1 LTGVEAVPPILL
13 PGRLTR
19 RSSAAA
25 AAVLTLALAST
36 AVPALAQQQAARP
49 QVNPVP
55 PATAE
60 GINWPALSPGQQRA
74 LRPLEAEWGRIDAP
88 RREKWLEIADR
99 FPSMPPAEQ
108 ARIQNRMA
116 EWAKMTPRERGQ
128 ARMNFRDAQ
137 QVPAQE
143 RRARWEAYKALPPEQ
158 RQELAAKAVPPAPVR
173 RPTTEKTAESSG
185 LKSNVVPNPS
195 YAPKPKPVAPTV
207 AQAQPGATTN
217 LITKR
222 PVPPAHQPAGLP
234 KIAVTP
240 GFVDQST
247 LLPKRGPQGAATRS
261 ASASTPTA
269 PRP

>member
-1 LTGVEAVPPILL
+1 MSPPFRTDR
-13 PGRLTR
+13 PTR
-19 RSSAAA
+19 RSSAFCG
-25 AAVLTLALAST
+25 LTLVSALWVMTAPPSVAQTPPSPTKNAS
-36 AVPALAQQQAARP
+36 PAP
-49 QVNPVP
+49 
-55 PATAE
+55 AE
-60 GINWPALSPGQQRA
+60 GVNWSALSPSQQRA
-74 LRPLEAEWGRIDAP
+74 LRPLQAEWGRIDSP
-88 RREKWLEIADR
+88 RRSKWIEIADR
-99 FPSMPPAEQ
+99 FPTMSPDEQ

-128 ARMNFRDAQ
+128 ARMNFREAQ

-143 RRARWEAYKALPPEQ
+143 RKAKWDEYNALPLEK
-158 RQELAAKAVPPAPVR
+158 RQQLAAKAVPPARKPGNDA
-173 RPTTEKTAESSG
+173 PAESSSR
-185 LKSNVVPNPS
+185 KTNVVPNPS

-222 PVPPAHQPAGLP
+222 PNPPAHQPAGLP

-261 ASASTPTA
+261 AAAVPAASAPS
-269 PRP
+269 RQ

>member
-1 LTGVEAVPPILL
+1 MHPARPDSLQRS
-13 PGRLTR
+13 RLALR
-19 RSSAAA
+19 RVAWVV
-25 AAVLTLALAST
+25 AVLACGTSA
-36 AVPALAQQQAARP
+36 ALAQPAPSATSGR
-49 QVNPVP
+49 PVP
-55 PATAE
+55 KVTE
-60 GINWPALSPGQQRA
+60 GTPWSSLSQSQQQA
-74 LRPLEAEWGRIDAP
+74 LRPLEAEWGRIDSP
-88 RREKWLEIADR
+88 RRSKWIDIANK

-116 EWAKMTPRERGQ
+116 EWAKMTPPERGQ
-128 ARMNFRDAQ
+128 ARLNFREAQ
-137 QVPAQE
+137 QVPVQE
-143 RRARWEAYKALPPEQ
+143 RKAKWEAYNALPPEQ
-158 RQELAAKAVPPAPVR
+158 RQQLAAKAAPVPPAR
-173 RPTTEKTAESSG
+173 RPATEGAVATSP

-222 PVPPAHQPAGLP
+222 PNPPAHQPAGLP

-261 ASASTPTA
+261 AAAPASAPA
-269 PRP
+269 RQ